1 MSAAEHAGSARYRLA
16 IFDFDGTLA
25 DSLPWF
31 LLAVSDAADRFG
43 FRRIPDTEMDTV
55 RGYDPWQVMRYV
67 GMPPWK
73 TPGVVRFVRAHM
85 RTNIERIRLF
95 DGVDAM
101 LHGLSRGG
109 VRIAIVSTNSE
120 ENIRRVL
127 GAELAAL
134 VMHYGCG
141 ASLFG
146 KKPHIRRA
154 LAAAGVRPDEA
165 IYIGDEI
172 RDLVASRAVG
182 VPFGAVS
189 WGFSRLDA
197 LEARSPALVFRTVA
211 EIAALAG

>member
-1 MSAAEHAGSARYRLA
+1 MSARYRLA

-31 LLAVSDAADRFG
+31 LLAVNEAADRFG
-43 FRRIPDTEMDTV
+43 FRRIPEAEMDTV

-73 TPGVVRFVRAHM
+73 TPALVRFVRAHM
-85 RTNIERIRLF
+85 RTSIGEIALF
-95 DGVDAM
+95 DGVASM
-101 LHGLSRGG
+101 LRALSDGG

-127 GAELAAL
+127 GPELAAL

-146 KKPHIRRA
+146 KKPLIRRA
-154 LAAAGVRPDEA
+154 LAAAGVQASEA

-172 RDLVASRAVG
+172 RDLVASRGVG
-182 VPFGAVS
+182 VAFGAVA
-189 WGFSRLDA
+189 WGFARLDA
-197 LEARSPALVFRTVA
+197 LEARGPEAVFRTI
-211 EIAALAG
+211 EQIAADLAG